1 MSLPCGDGARP
12 LRAAVYPG
20 SFDPVTCGHLD
31 VIRRGSL
38 LFDRLHVA
46 VSPVSSNPEKS
57 PLFTADERVAMLRS
71 VTAELGNVEVDELHG
86 LLVEYAA
93 GRGAQV
99 ILKGLRAVSDFEFEY
114 AMALMNRRLRPEIDA
129 FFVMT
134 SAEYSYL
141 SSSLVKEV
149 ARLGGALDGLVPEPV
164 AGELRRKFR
173 RRQAAGV
180 PDGQVADRA

>member
-1 MSLPCGDGARP
+1 MTLPSGDGSR
-12 LRAAVYPG
+12 LVRAAVYPG

-31 VIRRGSL
+31 VIRRGAG
-38 LFDRLHVA
+38 LFDRLFVA
-46 VSPVSSNPEKS
+46 VSPISSNAEKR
-57 PLFTADERVAMLRS
+57 PLFTADERVAMLRAATS
-71 VTAELGNVEVDELHG
+71 GLPNVEVEELRG

-93 GRGAQV
+93 ARGAQV

-149 ARLGGALDGLVPEPV
+149 ARLGGALDGLVPEV
-164 AGELRRKFR
+164 AARELRRKFR
-173 RRQAAGV
+173 RHPAGTS
-180 PDGQVADRA
+180 DGQVADRA